1 MNDNDAVMLIGK
13 AAIMLAQ
20 RNPDGSVN
28 EDCVNAMVQ
37 ELLAAAHV
45 LNHVLSRPWPP
56 EPEPQPPAPK
66 PNSKPD
72 LRLVPKS
79 TP

>member
-1 MNDNDAVMLIGK
+1 MSDNDAFMLIAK

-28 EDCVNAMVQ
+28 EDCVNAMV
-37 ELLAAAHV
+37 EKLLAAAEII
-45 LNHVLSRPWPP
+45 LNILNDK
-56 EPEPQPPAPK
+56 PQPPARKPK
-66 PNSKPD
+66 SKPD

>member
-37 ELLAAAHV
+37 ELLAAAEII
-45 LNHVLSRPWPP
+45 LNILND
-56 EPEPQPPAPK
+56 EPRPPAPK
-66 PNSKPD
+66 PKSKPD

>member
-28 EDCVNAMVQ
+28 EDRVNAMV
-37 ELLAAAHV
+37 EKLLAAAEII
-45 LNHVLSRPWPP
+45 LNIFND
-56 EPEPQPPAPK
+56 EPQRPAPK
-66 PNSKPD
+66 PKSKPD

>member
-37 ELLAAAHV
+37 ELLAAAEII
-45 LNHVLSRPWPP
+45 LNILNDEPRPR
-56 EPEPQPPAPK
+56 APK
-66 PNSKPD
+66 PKSKPD

>member
-20 RNPDGSVN
+20 RNSDGSVN
-28 EDCVNAMVQ
+28 EDRVNAMVQ
-37 ELLAAAHV
+37 ELLAAAEII
-45 LNHVLSRPWPP
+45 LNILND
-56 EPEPQPPAPK
+56 EPRPPAPK
-66 PNSKPD
+66 PKSKPN